1 MKVVIDLR
9 NYFFVHAILIV
20 DDTQNGFSGTYTSL
34 EDQKS
39 FLQNIEIYIGDD
51 PLDHTNNSKCP
62 GGPFLDVEDEDNWY
76 YPYDRGII
84 TDTIAWKY
92 GKETWCNTEGKFVH
106 IIANL

>member
-1 MKVVIDLR
+1 MQ
-9 NYFFVHAILIV
+9 HAILLI
-20 DDTQNGFSGTYTSL
+20 DNLQLEYAWTYLSNA
-34 EDQKS
+34 DKKNY
-39 FLQNIEIYIGDD
+39 LQNVEIYIGDD

-76 YPYDRGII
+76 YIYDRFDF
-84 TDTIAWKY
+84 TDRISWKY